1 MTTKMRRILIALSL
15 FLMLMPLA
23 LLGFMAGWGRVRM
36 EPSAPRLVAG
46 QEQYQ
51 GAAYCQTC
59 HPQQYE
65 EWQTSL
71 MGNATTEALF
81 EHRSRQLAWIMPLGR
96 CLPCHAPLA
105 EMGVKKEESISCE
118 VCHGPGRTEAVAG
131 MFCLACHQDSNDF
144 ILTTGS
150 EYGASPAARQG
161 KTCESCHM
169 PVVDGRPSHRFAG
182 SRAYPESYRDVVV
195 VEGIALE
202 DEGIEGIAVTVRNTV
217 EGHSLPTGAPENV
230 LFLEVTGYDV
240 AGGVVYRQEYAFQK
254 SVFLVGTAPMEITG
268 DNRLK
273 AGEVRSVLF
282 ETDIRPTSVEIT
294 VKIRPVGLDGVRRE
308 FLVHRQEVSFP
319 QAAAY
324 IERR

>member
-1 MTTKMRRILIALSL
+1 M
-15 FLMLMPLA
+15 FMPLA
-23 LLGFMAGWGRVRM
+23 LLGYMASRGRAM
-36 EPSAPRLVAG
+36 TPPSPKFVPG
-46 QEQYQ
+46 QDQYR

-81 EHRSRQLAWIMPLGR
+81 EHRSRQLAWMMPPDR
-96 CLPCHAPLA
+96 CIACHAPLA

-118 VCHGPGRTEAVAG
+118 VCHGPGRTEAVAR
-131 MFCLACHQDSNDF
+131 MFCLACHQDSSDF

-150 EYGASPAARQG
+150 EYGASPAAQQG

-182 SRAYPESYRDVVV
+182 SRAYPESYRDVAV

-202 DEGIEGIAVTVRNTV
+202 DEGIAVTVRNTV

-230 LFLEVTGYDV
+230 FFLEVTGYDV
-240 AGGVVYRQEYAFQK
+240 AGGVVYRQEHAFQK
-254 SVFLVGTAPMEITG
+254 SVFLVGTVPMQITG
-268 DNRLK
+268 DNRLE
-273 AGEVRSVLF
+273 AGEVRRVLF
-282 ETDIRPTSVEIT
+282 ETGERPARVEAT
-294 VKIRPVGLDGVRRE
+294 LKIRPVGLDGVRRE
-308 FLVHRQEVSFP
+308 FVVHQQE
-319 QAAAY
+319 AAFSEVTSY
-324 IERR
+324 MDRR